1 MFFRNPSL
9 GPPMTQTMFPCAQCG
24 ANLQFQ
30 PGANAQICP
39 YCGHENPI
47 EVEFAHAE
55 EMDYEAFLRN
65 AIGREEIVETI
76 TIKCDSCGAESSK
89 QENVTSGQCP
99 FCGANIVATGS
110 STKLLKPK
118 SLLPFHVTTQQA
130 RDLFKKWIRSLW
142 FAPNALKKLARQ
154 DSPING
160 MYTPYWT
167 YDSFVTTR
175 YRGQRG
181 DDYWTTE
188 TYTTTVNGRSQT
200 RTRQVRRTR
209 WRSVS
214 GTVQNSFDDVLVVAS
229 HSLPRTYAEKL
240 EPWDLQNL
248 VPYKDEFLSGFRAES
263 YQVDLP
269 EGFTR
274 AKQLMEPTIHATI
287 RHDIGGDHQRISSTQ
302 SRYDNITFKHI
313 LLPVWISAYRYRGKV
328 FRFLVNARTGEVQ
341 GERPWSW
348 VKIALAIIVAT
359 PIVIGII
366 YALMHLE
373 GG

>member
-1 MFFRNPSL
+1 
-9 GPPMTQTMFPCAQCG
+9 MTQATFPCAQCG
-24 ANLQFQ
+24 ANLEFQ
-30 PGANAQICP
+30 PGADAQVCP

-47 EVEFAHAE
+47 HVDSTPIE
-55 EMDYEAFLRN
+55 ELDYDSFLRD
-65 AIGREEIVETI
+65 AMGHEEVQERI
-76 TIKCDSCGAESSK
+76 TIKCTSCGAESTR
-89 QENVTSGQCP
+89 QPNVTSAECP
-99 FCGANIVATGS
+99 FCGANIVATES
-110 STKLLKPK
+110 SRKLLKPK
-118 SLLPFHVTTQQA
+118 ALLSFHVTTAQA

-142 FAPNALKKLARQ
+142 FAPNALKRLARQ

-167 YDSFVTTR
+167 YDCFVTTQ
-175 YRGQRG
+175 YHGQRG

-188 TYTTTVNGRSQT
+188 HYTTTVNGRSVQ

-214 GTVQNSFDDVLVVAS
+214 GVVQNSFDDVLVVAS
-229 HSLPRTYAEKL
+229 QSLPRKYAEKL
-240 EPWDLQNL
+240 EPWDLNNL

-269 EGFTR
+269 EGFVR
-274 AKQLMEPTIHATI
+274 AKQLMEPTIRGTI
-287 RHDIGGDHQRISSTQ
+287 CRDIGGDHQRISTMRC
-302 SRYDNITFKHI
+302 RYDNITFKHI
-313 LLPVWISAYRYRGKV
+313 LLPVWISAYRYRGKA

-359 PIVIGII
+359 PIVAGII
-366 YALMHLE
+366 YALAHIQQ
-373 GG
+373 